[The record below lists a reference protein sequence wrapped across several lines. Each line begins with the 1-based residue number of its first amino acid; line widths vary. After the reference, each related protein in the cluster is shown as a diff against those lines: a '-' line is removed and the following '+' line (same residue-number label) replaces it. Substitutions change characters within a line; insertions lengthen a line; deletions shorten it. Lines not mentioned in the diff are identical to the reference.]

1 LKKDGRKFPVL
12 LDDLENDAVEIDG
25 LLDDEDIPEPS
36 FDDENDDIKKIN
48 SPLKIS
54 DDGLVDI
61 DDED

>member
-25 LLDDEDIPEPS
+25 LLDDEDIPEPG

-48 SPLKIS
+48 PPLKIS
-54 DDGLVDI
+54 DDDPVDF